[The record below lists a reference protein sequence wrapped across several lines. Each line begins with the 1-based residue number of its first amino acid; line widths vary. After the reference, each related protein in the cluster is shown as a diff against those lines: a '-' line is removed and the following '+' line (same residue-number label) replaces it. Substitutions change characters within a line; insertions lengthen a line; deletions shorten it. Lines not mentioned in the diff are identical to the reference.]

1 MRLGTILS
9 ALESQRWGP
18 HDAPG
23 RPEPAP
29 APPMSDDSASAL
41 AARSLDEVPTP
52 GWTQLETV
60 FEALGRVLVV
70 LDERFSV
77 LRVSQ
82 TLDRLGCEGASEAV
96 LGEPVERLLGG
107 GLFGEGE
114 ILRVALEQGRREE
127 GRRAVLHC
135 GDHLRLVSLTAA
147 FLPPHVRGDCDP
159 RARYLLVLRPAE
171 EDDLI
176 LQSATASHGL
186 VTRSAAML
194 RILHLIE
201 SLSRSDATV
210 LITGDSGTGKEVVAR
225 ALHAHSPRAPGAFV
239 AVNCAALPPDL
250 LESELFGHVRGAFTG
265 AVRDR
270 VGRFEAAA
278 GGTVL
283 LDEIGDLAPHLQVK
297 LLRVLQE
304 LRFERVGESVS
315 RPMTARVIA
324 ATNVDLRQAIAEGRF
339 REDLYYRLRVVPIH
353 LPALRE
359 RPEDVAPIAQHMLAR
374 IGRREGRALRLSPD
388 TLRRLERYA
397 WPGNVRE
404 LENALEYAHA
414 VCQGQT
420 IQLED
425 LPPEIRGV
433 TEEVPGPAVVA
444 AGNPPEA
451 DAVRI
456 RAALEATHWNRRAAA
471 ARLGVSRS
479 TLWRRMREL
488 GIG

>member
-1 MRLGTILS
+1 M
-9 ALESQRWGP
+9 
-18 HDAPG
+18 
-23 RPEPAP
+23 
-29 APPMSDDSASAL
+29 
-41 AARSLDEVPTP
+41 
-52 GWTQLETV
+52 

-82 TLDRLGCEGASEAV
+82 TLDRLGCEGTSEAV
-96 LGEPVERLLGG
+96 LGEPVEHLLGG

-225 ALHAHSPRAPGAFV
+225 ALHAHSPRASGPFV

-270 VGRFEAAA
+270 VGRFDAAA
-278 GGTVL
+278 GGTLL

-304 LRFERVGESVS
+304 LRFDRVGESVS

-414 VCQGQT
+414 LCQGQT

-425 LPPEIRGV
+425 LPPEIRGD
-433 TEEVPGPAVVA
+433 
-444 AGNPPEA
+444 AGEA
-451 DAVRI
+451 DAGGPAPMIPKAGAAPQKTPASRP
-456 RAALEATHWNRRAAA
+456 RRWPRATPRTPTRRASAWLSRPPTGTAGRRRRAWGSAAAPCGGGCASWGSASYFLAALAPQV
-471 ARLGVSRS
+471 ARTCLSCCIRTTVMS
-479 TLWRRMREL
+479 
-488 GIG
+488 